1 MKQINEFIVK
11 KVILTQTNEIDL
23 FAEID
28 SVPQTFNVKFEV
40 IDGAYLFNFPPELEF
55 LLRANEVLLSKSLIG
70 FLSQTQEIQSNIPAI
85 LYSRKLRKRTAAS
98 NSNRLKA
105 A

>member
-1 MKQINEFIVK
+1 MKQISEFIVR
-11 KVILTQTNEIDL
+11 KVKPIKSNEIDL

-28 SVPQTFNVKFEV
+28 SVPKTFNVKFEV
-40 IDGAYLFNFPPELEF
+40 IDGAFLFNFPSELEF
-55 LLRANEVLLSKSLIG
+55 LMRANEVLLSNRLIE
-70 FLSQTQEIQSNIPAI
+70 FLSQTQEMQLNVPAI
-85 LYSRKLRKRTAAS
+85 LYSKKLRKRTSTS